1 MQMQLNRPPPNVWDF
16 PAIWSHAWVLSANEG
31 GQHYHPLHYFLLL
44 GHYPGID
51 SDNNGDINT
60 EDARDDNTDTNK
72 DDSGEDNKHAEL
84 LNTCQ
89 LYPHYI
95 WQLRAEYL
103 VIYLL

>member
-1 MQMQLNRPPPNVWDF
+1 MFEIFLQSGPMLEFWVQMKG
-16 PAIWSHAWVLSANEG
+16 ANTIT
-31 GQHYHPLHYFLLL
+31 HSIFFLL

-51 SDNNGDINT
+51 SDNNGDTNT

-72 DDSGEDNKHAEL
+72 DDSGEENKHAEL